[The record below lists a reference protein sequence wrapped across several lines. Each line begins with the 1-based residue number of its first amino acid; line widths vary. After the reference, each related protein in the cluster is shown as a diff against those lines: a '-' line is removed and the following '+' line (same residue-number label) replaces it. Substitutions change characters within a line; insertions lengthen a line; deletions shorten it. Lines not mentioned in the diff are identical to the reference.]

1 MSLKELY
8 HNKWARFGFWAILY
22 ILWVIWLGNYW
33 WLFGLIPIF
42 DGHITKKVKWLFW
55 KFQFKE
61 DVVCTSSTKKF
72 QTNKFW
78 TKEFWTS
85 RILHWKSCILQCKND
100 GFWKVT
106 KRVLKRI
113 GISLYRWIDAL
124 IFATIVVTFLNMFFF
139 QAFKIPSSSME
150 SSLYTGDHL
159 FVSKL
164 AYGPKLPQTP
174 LTIPFTHNVIAG
186 KESYSTLLQNDYRR
200 LKGFGH
206 VETGDYVVFAF
217 PHGDTVLV
225 KDPAADYYTYVRTLG
240 REYTLKH
247 YGPVKVR
254 PSDKKDHYVKRC
266 VAVAGDTLTIKDG
279 QVYIGSQPQENWSGV
294 QNSYSVVTDG
304 RRINPKHLENLGIN
318 KSELWYS
325 AELPGYPAMAL
336 TADMV
341 EKVKSFR
348 NVISVTANF
357 DSYPADYPDSDLTIF
372 PFSSD
377 YKWTR
382 DNFGP
387 LWIPAKDATVELTL
401 KNLPLYE
408 RIITSYEGNELEVK
422 DGKIYINSEEVQ
434 SYTFK
439 QDYYF
444 MMGDNRHNS
453 LDSRYWGFVPEDHIV
468 GKPAVIWLSI
478 EGNERFPR
486 NLKNIRW
493 RRFFKFV

>member
-8 HNKWARFGFWAILY
+8 HNKWARFGFWAVLY

-33 WLFGLIPIF
+33 WLFGLVPIF
-42 DGHITKKVKWLFW
+42 DGHITRKVKWLFW
-55 KFQFKE
+55 KKE
-61 DVVCTSSTKKF
+61 Y
-72 QTNKFW
+72 
-78 TKEFWTS
+78 KE
-85 RILHWKSCILQCKND
+85 
-100 GFWKVT
+100 GE
-106 KRVLKRI
+106 KRNAL
-113 GISLYRWIDAL
+113 LDWIDAV
-124 IFATIVVTFLNMFFF
+124 IFAVVVVTFINTFFF

-186 KESYSTLLQNDYRR
+186 RESYSTALQNDYRR

-206 VETGDYVVFAF
+206 VKTGDYVVFGF

-225 KDPAADYYTYVRTLG
+225 REPAADYYTYVRTLG
-240 REYTLKH
+240 RDFTIRN
-247 YGPVKVR
+247 YGPVIVR

-279 QVYIGSQPQENWSGV
+279 QVYVNSQPQENWPGV
-294 QNSYSVVTDG
+294 QNSYRVVTDG
-304 RRINPKHLENLGIN
+304 KRINQKNLEKSGIN
-318 KSELWYS
+318 IRELWFHP
-325 AELPGYPAMAL
+325 ELPGYPEMPL
-336 TADMV
+336 TAEML
-341 EKVKSFR
+341 EKVQSYS
-348 NVISVTANF
+348 NVVSVTKNV
-357 DSYPADYPDSDLTIF
+357 DSYPPDYPDSDATIF
-372 PFSSD
+372 PFSTD
-377 YKWTR
+377 FKWTR

-387 LWIPAKDATVELTL
+387 LWIPAKGVEVELTI
-401 KNLPLYE
+401 KNLPLYQ

-422 DGKIYINSEEVQ
+422 DGKIFINSEEAQ
-434 SYTFK
+434 SYTFH

-468 GKPAVIWLSI
+468 GKPAVVWLSI
-478 EGNERFPR
+478 DGNRKFP
-486 NLKNIRW
+486 NNIRW

>member
-1 MSLKELY
+1 MSLRELY
-8 HNKWARFGFWAILY
+8 HNKWVRMCFWAVLY

-33 WLFGLIPIF
+33 WLFRLIPIF

-55 KFQFKE
+55 KKE
-61 DVVCTSSTKKF
+61 Y
-72 QTNKFW
+72 
-78 TKEFWTS
+78 KE
-85 RILHWKSCILQCKND
+85 
-100 GFWKVT
+100 GE
-106 KRVLKRI
+106 KRNALLDWV
-113 GISLYRWIDAL
+113 DAI
-124 IFATIVVTFLNMFFF
+124 IFAVVVVTFINTFFF

-186 KESYSTLLQNDYRR
+186 RESYSELIQNDYRR

-206 VETGDYVVFAF
+206 VKTGDYVVFGF

-225 KDPAADYYTYVRTLG
+225 REPAADYYTYVRTLG
-240 REYTLKH
+240 RDYTLRN
-247 YGPVKVR
+247 YGPIVVR

-279 QVYIGSQPQENWSGV
+279 QVYVNSQPQENWPGV
-294 QNSYSVVTDG
+294 QNSYMVVTDG
-304 RRINPKHLENLGIN
+304 KKINQKNLNKLDIN
-318 KSELWYS
+318 VGELWYYP
-325 AELPGYPAMAL
+325 ELPGYPEMPL
-336 TADMV
+336 TAEML
-341 EKVKSFR
+341 EQVKSYS
-348 NVISVTANF
+348 NVVSVTQNI
-357 DSYPADYPDSDLTIF
+357 DSYPPDYPDSELTIF

-387 LWIPAKDATVELTL
+387 LWIPKKGVEVELTV
-401 KNLPLYE
+401 KNLPLYQ
-408 RIITSYEGNELEVK
+408 RIITSYEGNDLEVK

-478 EGNERFPR
+478 DGNKKFP
-486 NLKNIRW
+486 NNIRW